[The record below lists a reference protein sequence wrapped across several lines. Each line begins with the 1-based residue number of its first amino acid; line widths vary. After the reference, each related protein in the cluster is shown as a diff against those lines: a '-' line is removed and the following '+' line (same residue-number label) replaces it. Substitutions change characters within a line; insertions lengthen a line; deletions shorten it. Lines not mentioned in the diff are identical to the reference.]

1 MADERFRHYIVV
13 GNRGRKIIMKT
24 LAGTSALLA
33 DPTFFHNNPVEIFWG
48 TNLAV
53 PRTAI

>member
-1 MADERFRHYIVV
+1 MADEQFHHYIVV

-24 LAGTSALLA
+24 LAGTSTQLS
-33 DPTFFHNNPVEIFWG
+33 DPIFFRNHPTEIFWG